1 VDSGTDPG
9 GGEVGKEGVGEV
21 YEAAG
26 GVVEF
31 CEEGADGGF
40 SGARSADDVGEIA
53 GWEEE

>member
-1 VDSGTDPG
+1 MDSGTDPG
-9 GGEVGKEGVGEV
+9 GGEVGEEGVGEV